1 MTEKTPFQVLHLQR
15 LSEEFGVDIGP
26 TQTLQGAELEAW
38 ILQAEDD
45 LQARLLAEL
54 RAVSAQCPSP

>member
-15 LSEEFGVDIGP
+15 LRDEFGVDIGP

-38 ILQAEDD
+38 ILK
-45 LQARLLAEL
+45 LKTRYK
-54 RAVSAQCPSP
+54 RGCWPSCAK

>member
-15 LSEEFGVDIGP
+15 LREEFGVDIGP
-26 TQTLQGAELEAW
+26 TQTLKGAELEAW
-38 ILQAEDD
+38 IIQAEDA

-54 RAVSAQCPSP
+54 REVSAQCPSP